1 MKNSIST
8 LQFSNTASLAAL
20 LAALAMLPAQAAPPG
35 DLPFGVY
42 DPYGTFADDPDV
54 QIEHLF
60 LPWEDLFL
68 DSLPAADDYAKER
81 DRDILVTVEPWT
93 WTRGA
98 RNTPESLITGIN
110 KGDYDGNMTSIC
122 NVLGEFDSD
131 VTVRWAQE
139 MEDYSG
145 QFIWAK
151 WDPDTYVSAF
161 KRMMDVCKAQA
172 PDIKTMWSPLGYD
185 DLEDYYPGD
194 DYVDV
199 VGLSVFGLQAWEKQQ
214 LGGAQSAADILGPRM
229 DRVRQF
235 NKPIMV
241 AELGYSGDADYIDAW
256 ENEVRTLAEDFPEL
270 TAVVY
275 FNQTEVYPWPDG
287 FGLPDWR
294 VDSRTVIQ
302 SAENRP

>member
-98 RNTPESLITGIN
+98 RNTPDSLISGIN
-110 KGDYDGNMTSIC
+110 RGDYDGNMTSIC

-151 WDPDTYVSAF
+151 
-161 KRMMDVCKAQA
+161 
-172 PDIKTMWSPLGYD
+172 
-185 DLEDYYPGD
+185 
-194 DYVDV
+194 
-199 VGLSVFGLQAWEKQQ
+199 
-214 LGGAQSAADILGPRM
+214 
-229 DRVRQF
+229 
-235 NKPIMV
+235 
-241 AELGYSGDADYIDAW
+241 
-256 ENEVRTLAEDFPEL
+256 
-270 TAVVY
+270 
-275 FNQTEVYPWPDG
+275 
-287 FGLPDWR
+287 
-294 VDSRTVIQ
+294 
-302 SAENRP
+302 